1 MNSQRANSAESEL
14 PENELNAAF
23 TMGLSTAARKMRN
36 LFDSRV
42 RERGLTLARARVL
55 LLLAQQRDWNQREL
69 ADALEIEHPSVVR
82 LLDGLEK
89 QGMIVRASVEG
100 DRRAK
105 RIELTEEA
113 QAQVRQLGEITRTIR
128 QEMLEN
134 IDRQSLETTL
144 EVFHAISRKV
154 EKALNGQ
161 DG

>member
-1 MNSQRANSAESEL
+1 MSQSKLEL
-14 PENELNAAF
+14 EAAF

-55 LLLAQQRDWNQREL
+55 LLLAEQRDWNQREL
-69 ADALEIEHPSVVR
+69 ADALEVEHPSVVR

-89 QGMIVRASVEG
+89 QGLIYRAAVEG

-113 QAQVRQLGEITRTIR
+113 QAQVKKLKEITQAIR
-128 QEMLEN
+128 SELLQR
-134 IDRQSLETTL
+134 IDQKSLETTL
-144 EVFHAISRKV
+144 TVLQEISQTV
-154 EKALNGQ
+154 EATLA
-161 DG
+161 DRDR

>member
-1 MNSQRANSAESEL
+1 MSQAKQEL
-14 PENELNAAF
+14 EAAF

-55 LLLAQQRDWNQREL
+55 LLLAEQRDWNQREL

-89 QGMIVRASVEG
+89 QGLIYRAAVEG

-105 RIELTEEA
+105 RIELTDEA
-113 QAQVRQLGEITRTIR
+113 QAQVKQLQDVTQAIR
-128 QEMLEN
+128 AELLQR
-134 IDRQSLETTL
+134 IDQKSLETAL
-144 EVFHAISRKV
+144 SVLHEISQTV
-154 EKALNGQ
+154 ETALTEKAK
-161 DG
+161 

>member
-1 MNSQRANSAESEL
+1 MSQAKLEL
-14 PENELNAAF
+14 EAAF

-55 LLLAQQRDWNQREL
+55 LLLAEQRDWNQREL

-89 QGMIVRASVEG
+89 QGLIYRAAVEG

-105 RIELTEEA
+105 RIELTDEA
-113 QAQVRQLGEITRTIR
+113 QAQARQLQEITQAIR
-128 QEMLEN
+128 GELLQR
-134 IDRQSLETTL
+134 IDPKALETALTVL
-144 EVFHAISRKV
+144 QEISHTV
-154 EKALNGQ
+154 ETALAEK
-161 DG
+161 DR